1 MKKIQILILATLMS
15 ISTFAQVGIG
25 TATPDANSILDLTN
39 GNNKVLIIPTTNSP
53 SANIIGGVYFN
64 TTDNTLNYH
73 DGTSYNSL
81 SAWKFNYNSSNY
93 LYTNEN
99 VGIGITNPQ
108 TNLHIKGNGSLLS
121 LEGSDHSFISF
132 HPIGYSN
139 GAKGSFGFHTAPSTH
154 LALINKQTSGN
165 VNIEFPNNTSAK
177 LNVDGEIN
185 ASGTNKIQENGN
197 DLIPAGAIIMWSGI
211 SVPAGWALC
220 NGTGSTPDLR
230 GRFIVGSGGV
240 YNTGATGGANDVTL
254 TSAQMPVHNHNMTHN
269 HSITDPGHNHTLRL
283 DNDLGQ
289 GYIDDSGSDQRGSRN
304 TGSSTTGVTINNFTG
319 NTQDA
324 GSSAAHENR
333 PPYYA
338 LAFIIKL

>member
-132 HPIGYSN
+132 HPAGYSN
-139 GAKGSFGFHTAPSTH
+139 GVKGSFGFHTASSTH
-154 LALINKQTSGN
+154 LALINKQTSGD
-165 VNIEFPNNTSAK
+165 VNIEFPYNTSAK

-197 DLIPAGAIIMWSGI
+197 DLIPAGAIIMWSGT

-220 NGTGSTPDLR
+220 NGAAGAPDLR

-240 YNTGATGGANDVTL
+240 YNTGDTGGANSVAL
-254 TSAQMPVHNHNMTHN
+254 TVNEMPNHDHGGGSHDHTEKTFNEIN
-269 HSITDPGHNHTLRL
+269 NDWKSGGANSPGN
-283 DNDLGQ
+283 G
-289 GYIDDSGSDQRGSRN
+289 
-304 TGSSTTGVTINNFTG
+304 TGNGNASTTTGASGVIINSEG
-319 NTQDA
+319 
-324 GSSAAHENR
+324 GGAAHENR

-338 LAFIIKL
+338 LVFIIKL